1 MENKDTKA
9 AGGNYFRF
17 RRIFPPWDNMY
28 AYFDVSEHP
37 ESFRIFKQKG
47 IRVKVVK
54 TMTKGDVPYMIIVCR
69 VPKRQSGEFSRAM
82 GELVCSLLLKGYTD
96 YSEFCA
102 GEVASYLEYAS
113 QRK

>member
-1 MENKDTKA
+1 MENRDTNAA
-9 AGGNYFRF
+9 AGKYFRA
-17 RRIFPPWDNMY
+17 RCIFPPWDSMY

-37 ESFRIFKQKG
+37 ESFRIFRQKG
-47 IRVKVVK
+47 IRAKVVK
-54 TMTKGDVPYMIIVCR
+54 TMTKRDVPYMIIVCR
-69 VPKRQSGEFSRAM
+69 VPRRQSEAFSSAM
-82 GELVCSLLLKGYTD
+82 GELERSLLLKGYTD